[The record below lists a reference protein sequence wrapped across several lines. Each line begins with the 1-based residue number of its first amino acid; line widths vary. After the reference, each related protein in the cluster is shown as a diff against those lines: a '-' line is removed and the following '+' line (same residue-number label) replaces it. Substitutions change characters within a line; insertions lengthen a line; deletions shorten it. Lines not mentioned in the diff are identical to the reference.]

1 MAMGFKDILSTDRA
15 IFMNPEEFGEVHNV
29 GGRSMTILIDDN
41 EMIEREKRQTGA
53 QAYRQGVYNSTLLF
67 YVKAELFGK
76 LPAVGRQLLF
86 DGSRYTVIDA
96 VDEDGIYSCLLYTSP
111 SPRD

>member
-1 MAMGFKDILSTDRA
+1 MAMGFKDILSADRA

-53 QAYRQGVYNSTLLF
+53 EAYRQGVLCESRAVRETSS
-67 YVKAELFGK
+67 GWP
-76 LPAVGRQLLF
+76 PA
-86 DGSRYTVIDA
+86 S
-96 VDEDGIYSCLLYTSP
+96 S
-111 SPRD
+111 